1 MCKHGASPFYNLLAN
16 ILGRTRVLITS
27 TVVRANIRGKLG
39 YVVILLVPVGVRP
52 GPRRSL
58 ELGRLGH
65 SLLTY
70 V

>member
-1 MCKHGASPFYNLLAN
+1 MCKHGASPSYNLLAN
-16 ILGRTRVLITS
+16 ILGRTRVLMTS
-27 TVVRANIRGKLG
+27 TVVRANARGKLG
-39 YVVILLVPVGVRP
+39 YVVIFLVPAGVRP
-52 GPRRSL
+52 GPRRPL